1 MNSETVLSALPHG
14 AGASVH
20 GKGNYRRTF
29 ADYLALDRAL
39 AVDDLKAAR
48 AAFARLQED
57 SPPIAEAVSSH
68 PFPHDN
74 FHLRALKELGRALMT
89 GDLRRAKHAFH
100 RFQ

>member
-1 MNSETVLSALPHG
+1 MNSETALSVPPPVSGPVPNA
-14 AGASVH
+14 
-20 GKGNYRRTF
+20 KGNYRRTF

-39 AVDDLKAAR
+39 AIDDLRAAR
-48 AAFARLQED
+48 EAFARLQED
-57 SPPIAEAVSSH
+57 SPPLAQAVSTD

-74 FHLRALKELGRALMT
+74 FHLRALKELGRALVS